1 MRKGLQEFTEMVTK
15 ELRHLLPDCKVQAG
29 DVDKNNGVILKGITI
44 QNEES
49 VIAPNIYIDSYYA
62 EYKNGRTLK
71 SICEEIVRLYYREKN
86 PIIMGLDVSQIM
98 DFDAIKDRIC
108 FRLVNY
114 QKNECALQTMPHRK
128 FLDLAIIYSV
138 AVTLDGAEGS
148 IKVTDSLLE
157 HWNVCEQTLYEM
169 ALQNTENYNK
179 WMVVPMRD
187 ILLRFIIGENDYV
200 LDDAYED
207 MIQNLNL
214 PLYVVSNTQKIFGA
228 TVLLYT
234 EMFRK
239 ISRSLGNC
247 NLYIIPSS
255 VHELIVLE
263 ETTEFE
269 AEQLIQTVRDVNC
282 TDVEPEEVLGENLY
296 FYDARNNQV
305 VLLTA

>member
-15 ELRHLLPDCKVQAG
+15 ELRHLLPGCKVMAG
-29 DVDKNNGVILKGITI
+29 DMDKNNGVILKGIAI

-62 EYKNGRTLK
+62 EYKDGRTLE
-71 SICEEIVRLYYREKN
+71 SICKEIVRLYYREKN
-86 PIIMGLDVSQIM
+86 PVITGIDISKVT
-98 DFDAIKDRIC
+98 DFEAVKHRIC

-114 QKNECALQTMPHRK
+114 KKNESQLQTMPHRK

-148 IKVTDSLLE
+148 IKVMDSLLE
-157 HWNVCEQTLYEM
+157 YWGVCEQNLYEM

-187 ILLRFIIGENDYV
+187 ILFKFAMEQND
-200 LDDAYED
+200 DDMLESV
-207 MIQNLNL
+207 IQNLDL

-234 EMFRK
+234 EVFRK

-255 VHELIVLE
+255 VHELMVLE
-263 ETTEFE
+263 ETAEFE
-269 AEQLIQTVRDVNC
+269 PEHLIEMVRDVNC
-282 TDVEPEEVLGENLY
+282 DTVEPEEVLGENIY
-296 FYDARNNQV
+296 FYDAGNNQV
-305 VLLTA
+305 VLLGE